1 MLVELKHRRKDGN
14 LTRAIYLLNERR
26 FDIGVIFTHGLLYH
40 ELSSH
45 ISRGEYDIPYK
56 SIPVFFCSS
65 EGLFIRWRNERTDM
79 ANFLSRITT
88 LVLSSAWAC
97 LVLFRKNKPTENEKN
112 NIFHYWVEIK
122 TSNCLLWFWKA
133 KLLVFTHVLSIEKQL
148 AEMFGKSYL
157 LWDCRLLS
165 LDLHSTIHVPE
176 AMCSA

>member
-1 MLVELKHRRKDGN
+1 
-14 LTRAIYLLNERR
+14 
-26 FDIGVIFTHGLLYH
+26 
-40 ELSSH
+40 
-45 ISRGEYDIPYK
+45 
-56 SIPVFFCSS
+56 
-65 EGLFIRWRNERTDM
+65 M

-97 LVLFRKNKPTENEKN
+97 LGLFRKNKPTENEKN

-148 AEMFGKSYL
+148 AEMFGKIVFTSGLLTFVFGPALNNTCAWGYVFIIKSQSSGVVHSFYLSLFIRSHFLKLRDATVVAQGRKPVLRSSEMFGKSYL

-176 AMCSA
+176 AMCSS